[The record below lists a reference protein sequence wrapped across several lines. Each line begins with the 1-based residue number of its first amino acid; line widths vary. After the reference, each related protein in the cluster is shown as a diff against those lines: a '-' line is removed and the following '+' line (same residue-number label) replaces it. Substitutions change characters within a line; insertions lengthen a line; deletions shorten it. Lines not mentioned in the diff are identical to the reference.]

1 MGKKTEEF
9 KKARI
14 SSIAVIRAELI
25 EDKKNV
31 QKLAELQKISLED
44 FTAKTQQALA
54 DFTANT
60 QIVLSQCDAVT
71 KTIDAKIE
79 ALEKE
84 MESIRAEQLTE
95 KHFEGEYNTLKEQ
108 VEGMYASVRMF
119 QKPMEESHEEESTTG
134 NTSPETGKEEKET
147 SVEETVTPEIPSET
161 TAEETV
167 TSETTMEETAASEP
181 VTEEAQT
188 TEELDTSSITEPEED
203 IMLEPAPEYITEE
216 TFTVKETVTDESAET
231 AETINDEEF
240 DSMYDDIIDTETEIP
255 AESTSNTTIQVVE
268 SSVTPPTEQTA
279 EQSNAP
285 ASIAELLNRASKINI

>member
-14 SSIAVIRAELI
+14 SSIAAIRAELI
-25 EDKKNV
+25 EDKTNV
-31 QKLAELQKISLED
+31 QKLVELQKMSLEN

-84 MESIRAEQLTE
+84 MELIRTEQLTE

-134 NTSPETGKEEKET
+134 NTSVETGKEEKET
-147 SVEETVTPEIPSET
+147 SVEETVTPET
-161 TAEETV
+161 TAEEIV

-181 VTEEAQT
+181 VAEEAQI
-188 TEELDTSSITEPEED
+188 TEEIDTSSITEPEED
-203 IMLEPAPEYITEE
+203 IMIEPAPEYITEE
-216 TFTVKETVTDESAET
+216 TFTVKETVTDEVAET

-240 DSMYDDIIDTETEIP
+240 DSMYDDIIDTETETP

>member
-14 SSIAVIRAELI
+14 SSIAKIRAELI

-31 QKLAELQKISLED
+31 QKLAELQKMSLEN
-44 FTAKTQQALA
+44 FTTKTQQALT

-119 QKPMEESHEEESTTG
+119 QKPVEESHEEESPTG
-134 NTSPETGKEEKET
+134 DTSVETGKEEKEIP
-147 SVEETVTPEIPSET
+147 VEETVVPET
-161 TAEETV
+161 TETV
-167 TSETTMEETAASEP
+167 THDTATEETTSEEVQVA
-181 VTEEAQT
+181 EEI
-188 TEELDTSSITEPEED
+188 DTSTITEPEED

-216 TFTVKETVTDESAET
+216 TFTVNETEPDKS

-240 DSMYDDIIDTETEIP
+240 DSMYEDIIDTETETP
-255 AESTSNTTIQVVE
+255 AENISNTTIQVVE
-268 SSVTPPTEQTA
+268 SSVTPPAEQAT